1 MERMPSETEGV
12 ESKFS
17 EDDNFSLLKKFK
29 SYESLSKRKLTQEYA
44 FARFPEKSMDTQ
56 KKLAE

>member
-29 SYESLSKRKLTQEYA
+29 SYESLSKRKLTSRICLRKISGKINGY
-44 FARFPEKSMDTQ
+44 P